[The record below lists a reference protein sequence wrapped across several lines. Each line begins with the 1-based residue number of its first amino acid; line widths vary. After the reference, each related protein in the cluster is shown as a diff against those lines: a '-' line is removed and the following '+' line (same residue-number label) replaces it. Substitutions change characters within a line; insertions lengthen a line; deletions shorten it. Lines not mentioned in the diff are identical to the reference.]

1 MEHLSPT
8 QAMVVAMY
16 GPSGLL
22 KIVAPQVEKTMFPRL
37 PDWFWLPCGLWEVFG
52 MMALVFWD
60 MSALGLFMLYT
71 FMGGVLF
78 SILQLEDLQGH
89 TLISGKGKV
98 LGDRGRGAIFPC
110 LIGIE
115 LLWSLDDT
123 LHDDTCLLIPVLPM
137 LFGWVF
143 GAYLQRQSRQKDSVH
158 PEKRYF

>member
-22 KIVAPQVEKTMFPRL
+22 KIVAPQWEKTTFPRL

-60 MSALGLFMLYT
+60 MSALGLFMRYT
-71 FMGGVLF
+71 FMG
-78 SILQLEDLQGH
+78 
-89 TLISGKGKV
+89 
-98 LGDRGRGAIFPC
+98 
-110 LIGIE
+110 
-115 LLWSLDDT
+115 
-123 LHDDTCLLIPVLPM
+123 LLIPVLPM
-137 LFGWVF
+137 LFGWAF